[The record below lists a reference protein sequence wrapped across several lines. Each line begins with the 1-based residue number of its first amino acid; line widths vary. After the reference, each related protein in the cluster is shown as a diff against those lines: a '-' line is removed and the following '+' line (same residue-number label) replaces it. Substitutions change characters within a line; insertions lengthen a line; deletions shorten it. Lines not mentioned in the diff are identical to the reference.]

1 MIFLA
6 SKITAVVTE
15 TMKLKDLL
23 LGREAMTNL
32 DSVLKSRDITLLAKG
47 GIVKAIV
54 LPIVMHRCESEP

>member
-6 SKITAVVTE
+6 SRITVGS
-15 TMKLKDLL
+15 DCSH
-23 LGREAMTNL
+23 GREAMTSL
-32 DSVLKSRDITLLAKG
+32 YSVLKSRDITLLAKG